1 MRTIYIERKSYK
13 NILEALI
20 LKTLEQAN
28 LLVNLDKKLIIEP
41 AKLILSG
48 KSSIME
54 ISFVHPQFGNS
65 FQYELFHL
73 LMDEWKG
80 DRIALVEDSQN
91 AKEYLIEQEG
101 YTYHRKYKQKLER
114 RIRHENGIN
123 IITIPPLEAK
133 KLKKRWDK
141 FVNQYVLINY
151 DSHLFMTID
160 QRLFKL
166 KNNLMPYFIL
176 AQAEQK
182 SEFDGSWAG
191 NRIGVEPI
199 DTATFDGQDYFE
211 MFRMVGDK
219 TACRLGVEDFK
230 RRYGH

>member
-1 MRTIYIERKSYK
+1 M
-13 NILEALI
+13 
-20 LKTLEQAN
+20 
-28 LLVNLDKKLIIEP
+28 DKKCIMEP
-41 AKLILSG
+41 TKLNLSG
-48 KSSIME
+48 ESSIME
-54 ISFVHPQFGNS
+54 ISFVHPHFGNP

-91 AKEYLIEQEG
+91 AKEYLIEQEE
-101 YTYHRKYKQKLER
+101 YTYHRKYKHKLER
-114 RIRHENGIN
+114 RIRIENGIQ
-123 IITIPPLEAK
+123 IITIPPAEANR
-133 KLKKRWDK
+133 LKKRWEK

-160 QRLFKL
+160 QRLFRM

-191 NRIGVEPI
+191 ERIGVEPI
-199 DTATFDGQDYFE
+199 DTATFDSQDYIE

>member
-1 MRTIYIERKSYK
+1 MLSKV
-13 NILEALI
+13 
-20 LKTLEQAN
+20 EQGK
-28 LLVNLDKKLIIEP
+28 LLVNMDKKCILEP

-48 KSSIME
+48 ESNVVA
-54 ISFVHPQFGNS
+54 ISFVHPRFGNP

-80 DRIALVEDSQN
+80 DRIAVVEDSKD
-91 AKEYLIEQEG
+91 AKEYLIDQEG
-101 YTYHRKYKQKLER
+101 YTYHQKYKHKIER
-114 RIRHENGIN
+114 RVRKENGIHL
-123 IITIPPLEAK
+123 ITIPPAEANR
-133 KLKKRWDK
+133 LQKRWEK

-176 AQAEQK
+176 AQTEVK
-182 SEFDGSWAG
+182 IENGSWAG

-199 DTATFDGQDYFE
+199 DTATFDSMDYFE
-211 MFRMVGDK
+211 MFRMVGNK
-219 TACRLGVEDFK
+219 TACRLGVEDFAL
-230 RRYGH
+230 RYGR

>member
-1 MRTIYIERKSYK
+1 MKTIEHGK
-13 NILEALI
+13 
-20 LKTLEQAN
+20 
-28 LLVNLDKKLIIEP
+28 LLVNLDKKCILEP

-48 KSSIME
+48 ESSIME
-54 ISFVHPQFGNS
+54 ISFIHPRFGNP

-80 DRIALVEDSQN
+80 DRIAIVEDSPD
-91 AKEYLIEQEG
+91 ATEYLLEQEG
-101 YTYHRKYKQKLER
+101 YIYHRKYKQKINH
-114 RIRHENGIN
+114 RIRKENGIN
-123 IITIPPLEAK
+123 IITIPPSEAN
-133 KLKKRWDK
+133 KLKKRWEK

-182 SEFDGSWAG
+182 SEFNGSWAG

-199 DTATFDGQDYFE
+199 DTATFDSLDYFE
-211 MFRMVGDK
+211 MFRMVGNK
-219 TACRLGVEDFK
+219 TACRLGVEDFAH
-230 RRYGH
+230 RFGHY

>member
-1 MRTIYIERKSYK
+1 M
-13 NILEALI
+13 EALI

-41 AKLILSG
+41 AKLIHSG
-48 KSSIME
+48 ESSIFG
-54 ISFVHPQFGNS
+54 ISFVHPHFGNP

-80 DRIALVEDSQN
+80 DRIAVVEDSKD
-91 AKEYLIEQEG
+91 AKDYLLNQEG
-101 YTYHRKYKQKLER
+101 YTYHRKYKYKLECRTR
-114 RIRHENGIN
+114 RENGIQ
-123 IITIPPLEAK
+123 IITIPPTEANR
-133 KLKKRWDK
+133 LKKRWEK

-160 QRLFKL
+160 QRLFRM

-199 DTATFDGQDYFE
+199 DTATFDSQDYIE

>member
-1 MRTIYIERKSYK
+1 MIIE
-13 NILEALI
+13 
-20 LKTLEQAN
+20 TMEQN
-28 LLVNLDKKLIIEP
+28 KLLVNLDKKCILEP

-48 KSSIME
+48 ESNVMA
-54 ISFVHPQFGNS
+54 ISFVHPRFGNP

-80 DRIALVEDSQN
+80 DRIAVVEDSKN

-101 YTYHRKYKQKLER
+101 YTYHRKYKHKIER
-114 RIRHENGIN
+114 RVRKENGIHL
-123 IITIPPLEAK
+123 ITIPPAEANRIQ
-133 KLKKRWDK
+133 KRWEK
-141 FVNQYVLINY
+141 FMNQYVLINY

-160 QRLFKL
+160 QRLFRM

-182 SEFDGSWAG
+182 SEFEEGSWAG
-191 NRIGVEPI
+191 NRIGVERI
-199 DTATFDGQDYFE
+199 DTPTFDSLDYFE